1 VRVDFD
7 APRCEGCG
15 LKFMHCLCAELPLL
29 RSRTR
34 FVLVRHRQERFKTSN
49 TGRLL
54 ARCLPETAVAD
65 WSGRGEPWAPPTLP
79 PGAVL
84 LFPGEDAL
92 PPSALATSAPITV
105 VLIDGTWKQSRKMAR
120 MVPGL
125 SALPRVALPATR
137 APEMVLRRRVVPH
150 GLCTIEAAAALLL
163 ALGEEEA
170 GEGLL
175 TAWRLQVR
183 RILESKGQDPDQRG
197 AKLAASGRAL
207 WRSTDTETDT
217 ESGSG

>member
-1 VRVDFD
+1 
-7 APRCEGCG
+7 
-15 LKFMHCLCAELPLL
+15 MHCLCAELPAL

-34 FVLVRHRQERFKTSN
+34 FVLVRHFKENFKTSN

-54 ARCLPETAVAD
+54 ARCLPDTVTAD
-65 WSGRGEPWAPPTLP
+65 WRGRGEPWSLVIP

-84 LFPGEDAL
+84 LFPGENAL
-92 PPSALATSAPITV
+92 PPPAVAAEAAARGEPLTV

-125 SALPRVALPATR
+125 SELPRVQLPATS
-137 APEMVLRRRVVPH
+137 APELVLRRRVVPH

-170 GEGLL
+170 SAGLL
-175 TAWRLQVR
+175 TAWRLQVN
-183 RILESKGQDPDQRG
+183 RILESKGLG
-197 AKLAASGRAL
+197 AAEREAQLASSTRVS
-207 WRSTDTETDT
+207 WRSGEDVAED
-217 ESGSG
+217 G